1 MSGSKVDSALPQDS
15 EVGGA
20 RKPTAV
26 VSALGLML
34 ILSTCISFLGYHY
47 LQLSSEYRMRN
58 FTHLKSINK
67 SLDVV
72 GASPILRQVAI
83 AEVRH
88 NLGIAR
94 QQAIWC
100 TENLGYLET
109 RLIRGMTGGAQA
121 LNICGIDVVRA
132 AVAEQLLD
140 RIASANMS
148 NATGSGSAFAL
159 ALQLKDQLQLMRQDS
174 EGFHPYVNMI
184 EKRISRAIRYGT
196 ALGSLSLL
204 VLLGFLSR
212 QLLANWQLHLAQTRE
227 IKKFHAR
234 FRAAI
239 NASRDGFALVDQDGF
254 LIASN
259 LNFRRLMSPDQ
270 VDVRPGMN
278 IATIFRRAVIAG
290 HYANVDPHD
299 HADFI
304 RTHLDWM
311 RSETPEKRFELSSDR
326 HIDVKIN
333 RTHAGD
339 NVIVVNDVTDFHR
352 NNRKLQE
359 HMNLLVNAN
368 REIEFRSLHDPLTN
382 LANRRY
388 LDEAIAECGPGTCTM
403 LHLDLDRF
411 KQINDLMGHPAG
423 DFVLRH
429 VARILTN
436 SVRKGDLVARVGGD
450 EFAILCRPGSTED
463 EAQNIAERIL
473 ELFRQPVRFQ
483 GKPCNLGTSIG
494 IATSEGGDRESEDL
508 LNKADAAL
516 YEAKQSGKGRICLF
530 TPELHARIKKDR
542 DLTQRFQ
549 SALEAHEFVPYY
561 QSQHCATDWRIT
573 GVEVLAR
580 WNHPGHGILSPDRFL
595 HIARQLGLEN
605 ELDAQ
610 IFDKALA
617 DIDALDHAGFRLD
630 CVSFNVSAGRIMD
643 PGFAE
648 TACRKIKPPRD
659 RFGLEILET
668 VSVEELGAPLK
679 FAIDGLR
686 DMGFRIEIDDFGS
699 GHASIKSVL
708 DLAPHALKIDR
719 ELVQAL
725 DGGEQSGRMIT
736 SIIEIGKALD
746 VQIIAEG
753 VETEEQAVLLQAMG
767 CHTLQGFF
775 FSRPSPVDV
784 LRALLEE
791 DHLNARDTN

>member
-1 MSGSKVDSALPQDS
+1 MSGSKVDSTLSQDS
-15 EVGGA
+15 DVGSA

-26 VSALGLML
+26 VSALALML
-34 ILSTCISFLGYHY
+34 ILSACISFLGYHY

-58 FTHLKSINK
+58 FTHLNAINK

-72 GASPILRQVAI
+72 NASPILRQDAI

-94 QQAIWC
+94 AQVIWC
-100 TENLGYLET
+100 TENLTSVEEHLF
-109 RLIRGMTGGAQA
+109 RGLGGSSA
-121 LNICGIDVVRA
+121 LQICTAEVINA
-132 AVAEQLLD
+132 ALADDLLD
-140 RIASANMS
+140 RIATANM
-148 NATGSGSAFAL
+148 ARAVGPGSAFAL
-159 ALQLKDQLQLMRQDS
+159 ALQLKDLLQLMRQDS
-174 EGFHPYVNMI
+174 EAFHPHVNMI
-184 EKRISRAIRYGT
+184 ETRISRIVQYGT
-196 ALGSLSLL
+196 ALGTLSLL
-204 VLLGFLSR
+204 LLVAFLSKD
-212 QLLANWQLHLAQTRE
+212 LLANWHLHLAQTRE
-227 IKKFHAR
+227 IQKFHTR

-239 NASRDGFALVDQDGF
+239 NASRDGFALVDRDGF

-259 LNFRRLMSPDQ
+259 LNFRRLMSPNEAH
-270 VDVRPGMN
+270 VCPGMN
-278 IATIFRRAVIAG
+278 IATIFRRAVLAG
-290 HYANVDPHD
+290 HYANVDPD
-299 HADFI
+299 NHAEFI
-304 RTHLDWM
+304 RSHLDWM
-311 RSETPEKRFELSSDR
+311 RSETPEKRFELSGDR
-326 HIDVKIN
+326 HIDVRIN

-359 HMNLLVNAN
+359 HMNLLVSAN

-388 LDEAIAECGPGTCTM
+388 LDETIAESASGSCTM

-429 VARILTN
+429 VARILT
-436 SVRKGDLVARVGGD
+436 SAVRKGDLVARVGGD
-450 EFAILCRPGSTED
+450 EFAILCRPGSTEG
-463 EAQNIAERIL
+463 EAQAIAERIL
-473 ELFRQPVRFQ
+473 EQFRQPVRFQ

-549 SALEAHEFVPYY
+549 TALEADEFIPYY
-561 QSQHCATDWRIT
+561 QSQHRSSDWTIS

-580 WNHPGHGILSPDRFL
+580 WNHPAHGILSPERFL

-605 ELDAQ
+605 ELDAL
-610 IFDKALA
+610 IFDKALK
-617 DIDALDHAGFRLD
+617 DIDALDASGIRLD
-630 CVSFNVSAGRIMD
+630 CISFNVSAGRIMD

-648 TACRKIKPPRD
+648 TARQKIKAPRD
-659 RFGLEILET
+659 RFGFEILET

-719 ELVQAL
+719 ELVQSL

-753 VETEEQAVLLQAMG
+753 VETEEQARLLFGMG
-767 CHTLQGFF
+767 CHTLQGFY
-775 FSRPSPVDV
+775 FSRPSPMED
-784 LRALLEE
+784 LRELLQK
-791 DHLNARDTN
+791 DAANRRHSN